1 MKDSLG
7 VTDYVTLMT
16 QQSDLICRMTR
27 TDSGQFKES
36 SFLSL
41 VDRPVLPD
49 YWISR
54 NKGKLTRKL
63 DNL

>member
-16 QQSDLICRMTR
+16 QQCDSICRMTR

-49 YWISR
+49 Y
-54 NKGKLTRKL
+54 
-63 DNL
+63 